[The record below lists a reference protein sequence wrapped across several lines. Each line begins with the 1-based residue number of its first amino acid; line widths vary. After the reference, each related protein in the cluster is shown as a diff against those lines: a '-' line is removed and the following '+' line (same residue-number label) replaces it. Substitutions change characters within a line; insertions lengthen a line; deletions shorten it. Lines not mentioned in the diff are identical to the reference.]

1 MAWLHSYPLW
11 CFCSRLSFC
20 WDHFLDTTS
29 KSSQGENGCNAGA
42 WCQHTAL
49 HPQICF
55 AMERTSLSLAG
66 NSQQGEAPPQGHDR
80 VTAILCVMLMDVST
94 LLPSWG
100 PGHSS
105 APSGCT
111 GEPRAQ
117 NAHAKGWSSCQTFV
131 SGVPGSFASGKLFPV
146 VRAALSSAPKP
157 WHLGR
162 VFPFVSFSFFPD
174 LT

>member
-1 MAWLHSYPLW
+1 MFLQQVIFLLGSFSGYNQQVFPRGK
-11 CFCSRLSFC
+11 RLQC
-20 WDHFLDTTS
+20 
-29 KSSQGENGCNAGA
+29 GCLVPAYSPPSPNLLCHG
-42 WCQHTAL
+42 
-49 HPQICF
+49 
-55 AMERTSLSLAG
+55 TSLSLAG
-66 NSQQGEAPPQGHDR
+66 NSQQREAPAQGHDQ

-117 NAHAKGWSSCQTFV
+117 NAHAKGWSSCQAFV

-162 VFPFVSFSFFPD
+162 VIPFVSFSFFPD